1 MRPSS
6 RTCSPHRKRGLADSL
21 LPAVAGAAL
30 LAACGGA
37 AGLGPESGEKLKRR
51 PDGVA
56 IDPIS
61 APPPARDRASVADGL
76 VTLRTP
82 LGVDR
87 ALATVEELFRKIVLE
102 DGEGLEAVFTRD
114 AVAVTGAPPSGGPPG
129 NITALPFWQG
139 RFRKLDYTKLAG
151 EPLYR
156 EAEIQIFR
164 ADDTPDA
171 LPHPAVRPE
180 SLGDNDVVL
189 RVPIL
194 TTRVGAER
202 LFGDEIVLWM
212 RREGDAYRI
221 YRALEEFQ
229 LN

>member
-6 RTCSPHRKRGLADSL
+6 KTFSL
-21 LPAVAGAAL
+21 YAAL
-30 LAACGGA
+30 ACVGCA
-37 AGLGPESGEKLKRR
+37 SSSAGLGPADGEKVRRR

-61 APPPARDRASVADGL
+61 APPPARDRATVGEGL

-82 LGVDR
+82 LGADR
-87 ALATVEELFRKIVLE
+87 AVAAVEELFRKVVLE
-102 DGEGLEAVFTRD
+102 DGEGLEALFTRD
-114 AVAVTGAPPSGGPPG
+114 AVAVTGAPPSGGPGSTPS
-129 NITALPFWQG
+129 ALLFWQG

-156 EAEIQIFR
+156 EAEVQIFR

-180 SLGDNDVVL
+180 ALGENDVVI

-194 TTRVGAER
+194 TTRIGAER

-212 RREGDAYRI
+212 RRDGERFRV
-221 YRALEEFQ
+221 YRALEDFQ

>member
-6 RTCSPHRKRGLADSL
+6 RTSSSLSILAACLVSL
-21 LPAVAGAAL
+21 LSSL
-30 LAACGGA
+30 SACGGA
-37 AGLGPESGEKLKRR
+37 ASLGPADGEKVRRR

-61 APPPARDRASVADGL
+61 APPPPRDRATVGEGL

-87 ALATVEELFRKIVLE
+87 ALATVEELFRKIVQE
-102 DGEGLEAVFTRD
+102 DAEGLEALFAPQ
-114 AVAVTGAPPSGGPPG
+114 AVSVTNAPPGGSPG
-129 NITALPFWQG
+129 SANALPFWQG
-139 RFRKLDYTKLAG
+139 RFRRLDYTKLAG

-164 ADDTPDA
+164 PDDTAEA
-171 LPHPAVRPE
+171 LPHGSVRPDT
-180 SLGDNDVVL
+180 LGENDVVL
-189 RVPIL
+189 RVPVL
-194 TTRVGAER
+194 TTRIGAER
-202 LFGDEIVLWM
+202 LFGDELLLFL
-212 RREGDAYRI
+212 RRDGDRYRI
-221 YRALEEFQ
+221 YRILEDFT

>member
-1 MRPSS
+1 
-6 RTCSPHRKRGLADSL
+6 
-21 LPAVAGAAL
+21 L
-30 LAACGGA
+30 LAGVSCGGA
-37 AGLGPESGEKLKRR
+37 GLLAGDGDKPQRR

-61 APPPARDRASVADGL
+61 APPAARERASAADGL

-82 LGVDR
+82 LGADR
-87 ALATVEELFRKIVLE
+87 ALATVEELFRKVVVE
-102 DGEGLEAVFTRD
+102 DGEGLETVFTRD
-114 AVAVTGAPPSGGPPG
+114 AVAITGAPPGGGPGQTPL
-129 NITALPFWQG
+129 AMLFWQG

-151 EPLYR
+151 EPIYR

-164 ADDTPDA
+164 AEDSVEA

-180 SLGDNDVVL
+180 ALGDNDVVL

-194 TTRVGAER
+194 TTRIGAER
-202 LFGDEIVLWM
+202 LFGDDLVLWM
-212 RREGDAYRI
+212 RRDGERYRI
-221 YRALEEFQ
+221 YRVLEDFQ

>member
-1 MRPSS
+1 MIPSS
-6 RTCSPHRKRGLADSL
+6 RTSSSPPSPSPLAW
-21 LPAVAGAAL
+21 LPLVRAARRRRP
-30 LAACGGA
+30 
-37 AGLGPESGEKLKRR
+37 GPLDGEKVRRR

-82 LGVDR
+82 LGADR
-87 ALATVEELFRKIVLE
+87 ALATVEELFRKVVLE
-102 DGEGLEAVFTRD
+102 DGEGLEAALHARRRRRHRRAAERPGQT
-114 AVAVTGAPPSGGPPG
+114 PS
-129 NITALPFWQG
+129 ALLFWQG

-156 EAEIQIFR
+156 EAELQIFR
-164 ADDTPDA
+164 ADDALDA
-171 LPHPAVRPE
+171 LPHAAVRPE
-180 SLGDNDVVL
+180 ALGDNDVVV

-194 TTRVGAER
+194 TTRIGAER

-212 RREGDAYRI
+212 RRDGDRYRI
-221 YRALEEFQ
+221 YRVLEDFQ

>member
-1 MRPSS
+1 MAENAR
-6 RTCSPHRKRGLADSL
+6 
-21 LPAVAGAAL
+21 
-30 LAACGGA
+30 
-37 AGLGPESGEKLKRR
+37 RR

-61 APPPARDRASVADGL
+61 APPPARDRAKVAEGL

-82 LGVDR
+82 LGADR
-87 ALATVEELFRKIVLE
+87 AVATVEELFRKVVIE
-102 DGEGLEAVFTRD
+102 DSTGIEPLFTRD
-114 AVAVTGAPPSGGPPG
+114 AVAVTGASSMGGPGQSPS
-129 NITALPFWQG
+129 AVLFWQG
-139 RFRKLDYTKLAG
+139 RFNRLDYTKLAG
-151 EPLYR
+151 ELIYR
-156 EAEIQIFR
+156 KDDIQVFR
-164 ADDTPDA
+164 ADDAPET

-180 SLGDNDVVL
+180 ALGEGDVVV

-194 TTRVGAER
+194 TTRIGAER